1 MWFWWLMLAC
11 NIIVP
16 FITIFTGW
24 FMWKRPP
31 KEINRI
37 IGYRTKRS
45 MYNNDT
51 WKFAHNFC
59 GKLWWIM
66 GWIILGIS
74 VAVLIPFIH
83 STDLTIGIAV
93 LVSVAVQCLILV
105 LSMIP
110 TERALKKTFLDNGTR
125 E

>member
-59 GKLWWIM
+59 GKRWWIM

-83 STDLTIGIAV
+83 STYLTIGIAV

-110 TERALKKTFLDNGTR
+110 TEIALKKTFFDNDTR